1 MFVFILSDV
10 IISLPGVEPCPIVST
25 VEVSIVSKVI
35 LSVGS
40 RLLPLE
46 LLFRIKV
53 KHLPFRSPKLNVV
66 YETVCVNAG
75 KNMSL
80 SYSHSKSCILLN
92 FC

>member
-1 MFVFILSDV
+1 MFVFMLSDV

-66 YETVCVNAG
+66 YETVCVNAE
-75 KNMSL
+75 KTCHFLIRIQNRV
-80 SYSHSKSCILLN
+80 LLN